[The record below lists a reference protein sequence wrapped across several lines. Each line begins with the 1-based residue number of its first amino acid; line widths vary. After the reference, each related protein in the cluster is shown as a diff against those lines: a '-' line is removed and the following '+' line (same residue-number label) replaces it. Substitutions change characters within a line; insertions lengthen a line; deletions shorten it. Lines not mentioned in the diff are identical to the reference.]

1 MKTMNALGETLIERV
16 DGLLDAG
23 KSQELRSTTGS
34 HGALIE
40 LCGRVEGLEQAVREV
55 AAEVERLR
63 GRQPGSRPAV

>member
-23 KSQELRSTTGS
+23 KSQELRSTAGS

-63 GRQPGSRPAV
+63 GRQPGNRPAV